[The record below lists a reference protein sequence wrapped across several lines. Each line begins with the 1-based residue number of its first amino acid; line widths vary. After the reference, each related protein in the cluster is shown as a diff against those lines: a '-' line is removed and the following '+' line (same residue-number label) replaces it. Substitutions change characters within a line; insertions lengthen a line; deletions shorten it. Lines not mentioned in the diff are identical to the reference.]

1 MSRKTLSKI
10 LNDTGVKPNEKMRMN
25 ERLQQPVPPLEEQG
39 KTVSPQQWKF
49 IYELIDGEGRL
60 TMKQAAINAGYPEK
74 NANKTASDLT
84 NPKKYPHV
92 VAAIQK
98 YRQQMAEKY
107 GTNIERHLRDLQII
121 RDQALEA
128 GNFGAAVTAE
138 YRRGQALGTIYID
151 RKEIR
156 HGTID
161 SMSADEVRRKLEEI
175 KALYGGPPPN
185 QIIDVTPEEIEQAEG
200 IDLIEEIRD
209 GEKARKRAAQEAKRQ
224 PAELSDNATGEPSRS
239 GDAGLPSGSDQSE
252 IRDDRAEGG
261 GAGEE
266 GETEPSSDIVQPE
279 ARNDRDASL
288 DTGPASPEGDHEE
301 ERDQAAAVSREAGS
315 GAVRAGDGPAA
326 SGELGA

>member
-1 MSRKTLSKI
+1 MSKKTLSKI
-10 LNDTGVKPNEKMRMN
+10 LKDTGVKPNEKMRLN
-25 ERLQQPVPPLEEQG
+25 ERLQQPVAPLEEQ
-39 KTVSPQQWKF
+39 KKIVSPQQWKF
-49 IYELIDGEGRL
+49 IYELIDGEGKI
-60 TMKQAAINAGYPEK
+60 TMKQAAINAGYAEK
-74 NANKTASDLT
+74 SASDTATNLT

-175 KALYGGPPPN
+175 KALYGGPPPS
-185 QIIDVTPEEIEQAEG
+185 QIIDVTLEDVEQAEG

-224 PAELSDNATGEPSRS
+224 SAELSDNSTGESGRS
-239 GDAGLPSGSDQSE
+239 GDAGLPSGSDQGE
-252 IRDDRAEGG
+252 VRDDRAEGG
-261 GAGEE
+261 GAGQES
-266 GETEPSSDIVQPE
+266 ETEPSSDIVQPE
-279 ARNDRDASL
+279 ARDDRHAGV
-288 DTGPASPEGDHEE
+288 DTGPASSEGDHEA
-301 ERDQAAAVSREAGS
+301 ERDQADAVPREAS
-315 GAVRAGDGPAA
+315 AGPV
-326 SGELGA
+326 